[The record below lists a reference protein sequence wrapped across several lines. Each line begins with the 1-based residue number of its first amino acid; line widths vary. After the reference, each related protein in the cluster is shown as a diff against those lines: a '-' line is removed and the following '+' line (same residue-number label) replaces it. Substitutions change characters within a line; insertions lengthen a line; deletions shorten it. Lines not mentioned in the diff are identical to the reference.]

1 MAGLNSKSATGWS
14 RCPVSSSEYQDAI
27 RFLAYPKTFEVA
39 SHEVTVFLRVLL
51 RESYRLFG
59 SSVPLRRCALPRR
72 PWGFPSRTIPT
83 IQRRWFILSQTS
95 ALLQRP
101 VQAPPFR
108 SP

>member
-83 IQRRWFILSQTS
+83 IQGRWFILSQTS